1 MMKSLIRLTII
12 FFFIILWVLNP
23 ISFVSFED
31 IVNNQSISQSQE
43 ITYVRGG
50 AFDPLQK
57 KARELTSPVSTT
69 SNSGEQVA
77 KPPKDS
83 SSMGKGLKYRPLPG
97 SGAGSGND
105 NFDDSGPSSQKQN
118 LDEICSEHPSFY
130 SDKKKSDEQCELEE
144 EVKSEVKIDFDFVS
158 DQKGDPIL
166 LIPDNNSLLA
176 DKDRFIKVDH
186 EQTKTHLH
194 HAEDLGINLP
204 DDFDMNHYENLD
216 REGRID
222 YANQNVPCETIIE
235 CQNEIGKVLTENN
248 PTHVDGFIGK
258 YKKDAD
264 FKINT
269 QKKIISVVSEQGQHI
284 STYSVTPNKLRRI
297 VKDGFWIWKNRNI

>member
-1 MMKSLIRLTII
+1 M
-12 FFFIILWVLNP
+12 
-23 ISFVSFED
+23 
-31 IVNNQSISQSQE
+31 
-43 ITYVRGG
+43 
-50 AFDPLQK
+50 
-57 KARELTSPVSTT
+57 
-69 SNSGEQVA
+69 
-77 KPPKDS
+77 
-83 SSMGKGLKYRPLPG
+83 
-97 SGAGSGND
+97 GAGGESEND

-130 SDKKKSDEQCELEE
+130 SDKKKSDEQCKLEE
-144 EVKSEVKIDFDFVS
+144 EVKSKVKIDFDFVS

-166 LIPDNNSLLA
+166 LIPDNNPLLA
-176 DKDRFIKVDH
+176 DKDRFIKIDH

-222 YANQNVPCETIIE
+222 YANQNVPRETIIE
-235 CQNEIGKVLTENN
+235 CQNEIGKALTEDN

-284 STYSVTPNKLRRI
+284 STYSVTPNKLPRI

>member
-1 MMKSLIRLTII
+1 MFLSILSGIFLVIYRQSDKKGFRRWWISFKMAAFIAATLAGLITPSTEVIEAYVPNNSFSTETVLSNQEFYSLEENDRHV
-12 FFFIILWVLNP
+12 ILAKAEGYPVTPPTRVSGPSNLPTTGGRPSRNVPGLNP
-23 ISFVSFED
+23 YRVAPK
-31 IVNNQSISQSQE
+31 IVDQ
-43 ITYVRGG
+43 
-50 AFDPLQK
+50 
-57 KARELTSPVSTT
+57 
-69 SNSGEQVA
+69 
-77 KPPKDS
+77 
-83 SSMGKGLKYRPLPG
+83 GL
-97 SGAGSGND
+97 GAGGGGGND

-166 LIPDNNSLLA
+166 LIPDNKPLLA

-222 YANQNVPCETIIE
+222 YANQNVPRETIIE
-235 CQNEIGKVLTENN
+235 CQNEIGKALTEDN

-258 YKKDAD
+258 YKKMPIL
-264 FKINT
+264 K
-269 QKKIISVVSEQGQHI
+269 
-284 STYSVTPNKLRRI
+284 
-297 VKDGFWIWKNRNI
+297 